1 MTSLMGHVTAWWHSG
16 SRWPAVLLDATLI
29 AVAGA
34 DLAFNQ
40 MPGNGWDDIVLVAG
54 VIALAV
60 RRRFPLAVFIAT
72 LPMPL
77 LMGQSAASLIA
88 LFTVACATRNRWLL
102 SGCALVYAGLTI
114 TPWWGGGDIL
124 AESAWPVWGVYS
136 LAPAGAAV
144 FLGQLLQTKQELSR
158 RLEEISEVR
167 EHEQAL
173 ATQKVLAQER
183 AHLAR
188 EMHDVVSHQVSLI
201 AVRAGAL
208 QVSTQESIS
217 KEAADTIRT
226 LAARTLDELRYMV
239 SLLRAGGGAGNGL
252 APQPTLDQ
260 LDELVDNAGLQARLE
275 TGPLPELSPPLQRA
289 IYRTVQEALTNAR
302 KHAPGAAV
310 RVQVAQDDGAVL
322 AEVINTAP
330 NRPVMPL
337 PSAKHGLIGLRQR
350 AELLGG
356 TFEAGP
362 TNSEGWRVA
371 LRVPLKTMS

>member
-1 MTSLMGHVTAWWHSG
+1 MSSVAARLTAWWHSG
-16 SRWPAVLLDATLI
+16 SHWPAVFLDAALI

-34 DLAFNQ
+34 DLWFNH
-40 MPGNGWDDIVLVAG
+40 MPGNWWDDAVLVAG
-54 VIALAV
+54 VLALAA

-88 LFTVACATRNRWLL
+88 LFTVACSTRNRRLL
-102 SGCALVYAGLTI
+102 SACALVYAGLTI
-114 TPWWGGGDIL
+114 APWWGGGDIL
-124 AESAWPVWGVYS
+124 SESAWPVWGVYS

-144 FLGQLLQTKQELSR
+144 FLGQLVQTKAELSR

-208 QVSTQESIS
+208 QVSTEEAAS

-239 SLLRAGGGAGNGL
+239 SVLRAGGGAGNGL

-260 LDELVDNAGLQARLE
+260 LGELVDNAGMGAELE
-275 TGPLPELSPPLQRA
+275 TGPLPELSPPVQRA

-310 RVQVAQDDGAVL
+310 RVQLTRDDGAVL
-322 AEVINTAP
+322 AEVVNTAP
-330 NRPVMPL
+330 KRPVVPL
-337 PSAKHGLIGLRQR
+337 PSAKHGLIGLKQR

-356 TFEAGP
+356 AFEAGP
-362 TNSEGWRVA
+362 TGIGGWRVA
-371 LRVPLKTMS
+371 LRVPLKSMS

>member
-1 MTSLMGHVTAWWHSG
+1 MTSLAARLTAWWHSG
-16 SRWPAVLLDATLI
+16 SRWPAVLLDAALI

-34 DLAFNQ
+34 DLAFNY
-40 MPGNGWDDIVLVAG
+40 MPGNWWDDIVLVAG
-54 VIALAV
+54 VLALAV

-114 TPWWGGGDIL
+114 APWWGGGDIL

-208 QVSTQESIS
+208 QVSTRESVS
-217 KEAADTIRT
+217 VEAADTIRT

-239 SLLRAGGGAGNGL
+239 GVLRAGGGSGNGL

-260 LDELVDNAGLQARLE
+260 LGELVDNAGMEAHLE
-275 TGPLPELSPPLQRA
+275 TGPLPELSPPVQRA

-310 RVQVAQDDGAVL
+310 RIQVAQDDGAVQ
-322 AEVINTAP
+322 AEVVNAAP
-330 NRPVMPL
+330 VRPVVPL

-362 TNSEGWRVA
+362 TNLGGWRVA
-371 LRVPLKTMS
+371 LRVPLKSMT

>member
-1 MTSLMGHVTAWWHSG
+1 MSVVAARIAAWWHTG
-16 SRWPAVLLDATLI
+16 SRWPAALVDVALI

-34 DLAFNQ
+34 DLAFNHV
-40 MPGNGWDDIVLVAG
+40 PGTWSDDVVLVAG
-54 VIALAV
+54 VLALAV
-60 RRRFPLAVFIAT
+60 RRRFPLAVFVAT
-72 LPMPL
+72 LPMAL

-114 TPWWGGGDIL
+114 APWWGGSSIL

-173 ATQKVLAQER
+173 ATQKVLSQER

-208 QVSTQESIS
+208 QVSTKESVS
-217 KEAADTIRT
+217 KDAAETIRT

-239 SLLRAGGGAGNGL
+239 SVLRAGGGADNGL

-260 LDELVDNAGLQARLE
+260 LGDLVDNAGMDVRLE
-275 TGPLPELSPPLQRA
+275 AGPLPDLSPPVQRA

-310 RVQVAQDDGAVL
+310 CVQVAQDDGAVV
-322 AEVINTAP
+322 AEVVNTAP
-330 NRPVMPL
+330 RRAVVPL
-337 PSAKHGLIGLRQR
+337 PSARHGLIGLGQR

-356 TFEAGP
+356 TFEGAP
-362 TNSEGWRVA
+362 TAEGGWRVA
-371 LRVPLKTMS
+371 LRVPLRAMN

>member
-1 MTSLMGHVTAWWHSG
+1 MSVVAARITAWWHTG
-16 SRWPAVLLDATLI
+16 SRWPAVLLDVALI
-29 AVAGA
+29 TVAGA
-34 DLAFNQ
+34 DLAFNH
-40 MPGNGWDDIVLVAG
+40 MPGSWSDDAVLVAG
-54 VIALAV
+54 VLALAV

-114 TPWWGGGDIL
+114 APWWGGSSIL

-173 ATQKVLAQER
+173 AMQKVLSQER

-208 QVSTQESIS
+208 QVSTEESIS
-217 KEAADTIRT
+217 KDAAETIRT

-239 SLLRAGGGAGNGL
+239 SVLRAGGGADTGL

-260 LDELVDNAGLQARLE
+260 LGELVDNAGMDVRLE
-275 TGPLPELSPPLQRA
+275 TGPLPELNPPLQRA

-310 RVQVAQDDGAVL
+310 RVKVAQEDGAIL
-322 AEVINTAP
+322 AEVVNAAP
-330 NRPVMPL
+330 KRPVVPL
-337 PSAKHGLIGLRQR
+337 PSAKHGLIGLKQR

-356 TFEAGP
+356 AFEGAP
-362 TNSEGWRVA
+362 TAEGGWRVA
-371 LRVPLKTMS
+371 LRVPLRSMN

>member
-1 MTSLMGHVTAWWHSG
+1 MTSAPARLTAWWHSG
-16 SRWPAVLLDATLI
+16 SRWPAVLLDAALI

-34 DLAFNQ
+34 DLWFNRI
-40 MPGNGWDDIVLVAG
+40 PGNWWDDAVLAAG
-54 VIALAV
+54 VLALAV

-88 LFTVACATRNRWLL
+88 LFTVACSTRNRWLL
-102 SGCALVYAGLTI
+102 SACALVYAGLTI
-114 TPWWGGGDIL
+114 APWWGGGDIL

-158 RLEEISEVR
+158 RLEEIDEVR

-173 ATQKVLAQER
+173 ATQKVLSQER

-208 QVSTQESIS
+208 QVSTEDATV
-217 KEAADTIRT
+217 KDAADTIRT

-239 SLLRAGGGAGNGL
+239 SVLRAGGGAGNGL

-260 LDELVDNAGLQARLE
+260 LGELVGNTGMGAELE
-275 TGPLPELSPPLQRA
+275 QGPLPELTPPVQRA

-310 RVQVAQDDGAVL
+310 RVQLTQDDGDVL
-322 AEVINTAP
+322 AEVVNTAP
-330 NRPVMPL
+330 KRPVVPL
-337 PSAKHGLIGLRQR
+337 PSAKHGLIGLKQR

-356 TFEAGP
+356 AFEAGP
-362 TNSEGWRVA
+362 TNAGGWRVA
-371 LRVPLKTMS
+371 LRVPLKSMS